1 MDIIESATE
10 VKPNE
15 VVSYL
20 KKVYP
25 EVINVLVNIL
35 IIIIVLFIGSKLIG
49 IMMTFIAKTFEKM
62 KLEKGIRTF
71 LLSAIKTISY
81 VLLILILSERV
92 GISSTSIFAM
102 LGSAGIAIGLA
113 LQGSLSNFAG
123 GVLILFLKPFVVGDY
138 IVSPL
143 AEGSVKEIGLIY
155 TTLITPDNKKVTIPN
170 GSLSNGVITN
180 VTAMNERRLDLKLS
194 IDNSFDIDSAKK
206 IIENN
211 LRSNSMVKKDHAR
224 EVFVDELEDNSIIIC
239 ARVWCSTSNYWNLK
253 AELIEQIKKEF
264 DEKGIQAPTFKVQ
277 QVK

>member
-194 IDNSFDIDSAKK
+194 IANSFDIDSEKK

>member
-20 KKVYP
+20 KKLYP

-49 IMMTFIAKTFEKM
+49 IMMSFIAKTFEKM

-71 LLSAIKTISY
+71 LLSAIKTIAY
-81 VLLILILSERV
+81 VLLVLILSERV

-194 IDNSFDIDSAKK
+194 IANSFDIDSAKK

-239 ARVWCSTSNYWNLK
+239 ARVWCATSNYWNLK